1 MTGDALAKL
10 LEIRRLDAIDGVY
23 WDGMRADIIVS
34 PRIETVGA
42 TTATLRD
49 CQSIGGIVRKLAT
62 KEALAGTSEPDIDD
76 STRLVGAH
84 QRLLGR
90 DSK

>member
-1 MTGDALAKL
+1 MSCHF
-10 LEIRRLDAIDGVY
+10 RRLDAIDGVY
-23 WDGMRADIIVS
+23 WDGTRADIIVS